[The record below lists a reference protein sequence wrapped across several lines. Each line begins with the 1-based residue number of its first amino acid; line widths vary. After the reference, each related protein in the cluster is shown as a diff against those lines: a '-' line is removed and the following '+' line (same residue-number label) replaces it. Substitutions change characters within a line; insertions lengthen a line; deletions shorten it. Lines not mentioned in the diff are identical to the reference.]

1 MRNPN
6 FKLSNFVKLHTLDMQ
21 QWKEQ
26 ALLSGKDF
34 SGFAWDDV
42 TDWFPLEVNFPLD
55 GTKASVLIPAVLAK
69 MHGKR
74 FENHKKQN

>member
-1 MRNPN
+1 MENPPPSN
-6 FKLSNFVKLHTLDMQ
+6 FKIANFVKLHTLDMQ

-42 TDWFPLEVNFPLD
+42 TDWFDLFWY
-55 GTKASVLIPAVLAK
+55 PAK
-69 MHGKR
+69 
-74 FENHKKQN
+74 